1 MGKILFFL
9 PRQDEK
15 QIAEEIFASQ
25 NDGEWELETD
35 YVTGVRPILN
45 ANLRADAVIARGVTG
60 AAIARMLRGIPVVQ
74 LSVTGYDVMR
84 AAMECK
90 KRFGSAKVAMVGA
103 PNMFYG
109 ADSIR
114 DFMELEVVTVAVE
127 NETEAEQG
135 LIELRKKGFRDI
147 IGGGMA
153 VQIAEQLGM
162 NGIFIQSGP
171 EAIFQA
177 FLEAKNLTHV
187 RRYEQERGEQFRAVL
202 DYTAEGIVAV
212 DATGRINL
220 VNKAAINLSGLSEKI
235 LGEAAG
241 SVMSELGL
249 ERVLFTRQAEL
260 GQIEVLGGQQVAI
273 NCVPLMINSQ
283 PAGAVAAFQPVT
295 AIQELE
301 RKIRQKIY
309 RRGLVAKFNFADIL
323 CASPMMRDRLSL
335 AQEYAKVDSNVL
347 ILGETGT
354 GKEVFAQSIH
364 NAGKRRH
371 GPFVPINCAALPESL
386 LESELFGYVEGAFTG
401 AAKGGKIGLFEQAHR
416 GTIFLDEISEI
427 SPRLQGRLLRVL
439 QEREIMRLGDDR
451 VIPVDVRIIAATN
464 KNLRNLMKSGQFRD
478 DLYYRLDILKLELPP
493 LRKRKED
500 ILPLMRN
507 FLKTYAVRFQKPY
520 VELSSEAMNCLL
532 QYDWPGN
539 VRELRNIGERLTVLG
554 QYNQTGIDAG
564 RIRAMLAP
572 DEEEVPL
579 MENEK
584 ARDNRISKV
593 AAGDREPLAAKIID
607 TLKRNNYH
615 YGKSAGELGMGRT
628 TLWRKI
634 KELKLDGTKT
644 KQ

>member
-9 PRQDEK
+9 PRQEDK
-15 QIAEEIFASQ
+15 HIAEQIFASQ
-25 NDGEWELETD
+25 NDGEWELEIG
-35 YVTGVRPILN
+35 YVTGVRPILKT
-45 ANLRADAVIARGVTG
+45 NLQADAVIARGVTG

-90 KRFGSAKVAMVGA
+90 KRFHAKKVAMVGA

-114 DFMELEVVTVAVE
+114 DFMDMEVETVAVE
-127 NETEAEQG
+127 NEEQAEKG
-135 LIELRKKGFRDI
+135 LLALHKKGFRDI

-153 VQIAEQLGM
+153 VQIAQDLKM
-162 NGIFIQSGP
+162 NAIFIQSGP

-177 FLEAKNLTHV
+177 FLEAKNLAHV
-187 RRYEQERGEQFRAVL
+187 RRYEQERGEQFRTIL

-220 VNKAAINLSGLSEKI
+220 VNKAAIKLTGLTEKIIGKPANEVVSGLG
-235 LGEAAG
+235 LDR
-241 SVMSELGL
+241 VLRTRQPELGL
-249 ERVLFTRQAEL
+249 F
-260 GQIEVLGGQQVAI
+260 EVVGENQVAI
-273 NCVPLMINSQ
+273 NCVPIVINDQ
-283 PAGAVAAFQPVT
+283 AAGAVAAFQPVT

-301 RKIRQKIY
+301 SKIRQKIY

-323 CASPMMRDRLSL
+323 CVSPAMRETLAL

-364 NAGKRRH
+364 NAGKRCT

-401 AAKGGKIGLFEQAHR
+401 ASKGGKIGLFEQAHR
-416 GTIFLDEISEI
+416 GSIFLDEISEI

-451 VIPVDVRIIAATN
+451 VIPIDVRIIAATN
-464 KNLRNLMKSGQFRD
+464 KNLQKLMREGQFRP

-493 LRKRKED
+493 LSKRTED
-500 ILPLMRN
+500 ILPLMRL
-507 FLKTYAVRFQKPY
+507 FMKSYAVRFQKPF
-520 VELSSEAMNCLL
+520 VELTAEAQACLL
-532 QYDWPGN
+532 RYAWPGN
-539 VRELRNIGERLTVLG
+539 VRELRNIAERLTVLG
-554 QYNQTGIDAG
+554 QYTQTGIDVGRLRGMLLPRDEEAVAADNAG
-564 RIRAMLAP
+564 ESLP
-572 DEEEVPL
+572 DELSHIYECL
-579 MENEK
+579 RQNK
-584 ARDNRISKV
+584 NHFGKTAAQLGIS
-593 AAGDREPLAAKIID
+593 
-607 TLKRNNYH
+607 
-615 YGKSAGELGMGRT
+615 RT
-628 TLWRKI
+628 TLWRRI
-634 KELKLDGTKT
+634 KAWDAAERNKK
-644 KQ
+644 